1 MERPISNKIQLRD
14 ILNPLKDYGGIPSI
28 DDEANL
34 ESLYSKIDKIGGF
47 WKSVFLNP
55 GCSG

>member
-34 ESLYSKIDKIGGF
+34 ESLYSKIDKIGEF
-47 WKSVFLNP
+47 WKSVFLNL